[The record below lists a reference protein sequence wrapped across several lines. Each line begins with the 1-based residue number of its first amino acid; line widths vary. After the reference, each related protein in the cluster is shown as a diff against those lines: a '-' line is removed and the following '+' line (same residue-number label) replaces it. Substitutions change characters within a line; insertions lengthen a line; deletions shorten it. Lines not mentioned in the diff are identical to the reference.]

1 MVGLETPRHRL
12 PLLAVS
18 QAQKEIT
25 HNEALVLIDALL
37 HMSVEQTLSL
47 APEATDNDFGKCWL
61 IGEGAGGLWANKSGH
76 IALWVGSWRFVA
88 PVEGMRLWDNSSGCY
103 CLYVANQWSSAPVIL
118 EPAGGTVVDSEA
130 RAALGMILKFFRR
143 MGMFAT

>member
-1 MVGLETPRHRL
+1 MVGLETRRHRL

-18 QAQKEIT
+18 QPEKEIT

-47 APEATDNDFGKCWL
+47 APAATDNDFGKCWL

-88 PVEGMRLWDNSSGCY
+88 PVEGMRLWDKSSGCY
-103 CLYVANQWSSAPVIL
+103 CLYVASQWSSAPVIL
-118 EPAGGTVVDSEA
+118 DPTGGTVVDSEA
-130 RAALGMILKFFRR
+130 RVALGMILQFFRG